1 VEHASPKPPQKAQ
14 RAPKAEDVR
23 RLILLDRDA
32 TSGDGLYLRLSPLVN
47 RLIWSLLG
55 ADADR
60 DDIAHE
66 VFIRILR
73 GAGRLRDPTCLEAW
87 AARITVNTVKNEFRK
102 RSLRRFFSWDSFS
115 EERQEGYHPDFEGR
129 ELVTRTQRILEQ
141 LPASERIPFTLQLLD
156 GLGVDEIAELCGCS
170 TRTVKRRL
178 SAARERFERLAS
190 RDPLLK
196 TRIGGE
202 APSDG

>member
-1 VEHASPKPPQKAQ
+1 VEHASPKSPPKAP
-14 RAPKAEDVR
+14 RAPQTEDVR
-23 RLILLDRDA
+23 RLILLDRNA
-32 TSGDGLYLRLSPLVN
+32 TSGDGLYLRLSPLIN
-47 RLIWSLLG
+47 RLLWSLLG
-55 ADADR
+55 ADAER

-73 GAGRLRDPTCLEAW
+73 GAARLRDPERLEAW
-87 AARITVNTVKNEFRK
+87 AARITVNTVKNEFRR
-102 RSLRRFFSWDSFS
+102 RSFRRFFSWDAFG
-115 EERQEGYHPDFEGR
+115 EERQLGYHPDFEGR

-156 GLGVDEIAELCGCS
+156 ARGVDEIAELCGCS

-196 TRIGGE
+196 SRLTRE
-202 APSDG
+202 ASDG